1 MQDRKT
7 ESFKPLTISVENL
20 PASMARQEEVNSY
33 AAERASLLL
42 GCYRTGEA
50 NDPETYVT
58 AIMAVLARY
67 PEQVITDVTH
77 PATGLPKKKS
87 WLPTVKEVFD
97 ACEEAVEFSVQHAA
111 RLKRI
116 QEQMEARAR
125 EDRGEKPT
133 MAQLKA
139 RFGETWGISP
149 PVKVLTPDEKA
160 GENAAAME
168 REQARVRAEYA
179 HHGLTPPAS
188 KFALSVAARRLIAE
202 QDEVRSDHREAS

>member
-1 MQDRKT
+1 M
-7 ESFKPLTISVENL
+7 
-20 PASMARQEEVNSY
+20 NSY

-97 ACEEAVEFSVQHAA
+97 ACEEAVEFSMQHAA

-116 QEQMEARAR
+116 QEQMEARDR
-125 EDRGEKPT
+125 EDRGIKPT

-139 RFGETWGISP
+139 RFGETWGITP
-149 PVKVLTPDEKA
+149 PGNALTPEQKA
-160 GENAAAME
+160 EENAKAFE
-168 REQARVRAEYA
+168 REQARVRAEYEHLGTQA
-179 HHGLTPPAS
+179 PS
-188 KFALSVAARRLIAE
+188 KWALSLAARRLIAE
-202 QDEVRSDHREAS
+202 QDELRQAAE

>member
-1 MQDRKT
+1 
-7 ESFKPLTISVENL
+7 
-20 PASMARQEEVNSY
+20 MARQEELNSY
-33 AAERASLLL
+33 AAERAALLL

-77 PATGLPKKKS
+77 PATGLPKKKG

-97 ACEEAVEFSVQHAA
+97 ACEEAVEFSVNHQA

-116 QEQMEARAR
+116 KDQMEARAR

-133 MAQLKA
+133 LAQLKE
-139 RFGETWGISP
+139 RFGENWGLEP
-149 PVKVLTPDEKA
+149 PAKVKTPDEKTE
-160 GENAAAME
+160 ENKAAFE
-168 REQARVRAEYA
+168 RAQARVKAEYA
-179 HHGLTPPAS
+179 EMGKEPPS
-188 KFALSVAARRLIAE
+188 KWALSPTALRVLAE
-202 QDEVRSDHREAS
+202 QKALRDEIINRKREEQGI

>member
-1 MQDRKT
+1 MENRETQ
-7 ESFKPLTISVENL
+7 SFKRLTISAENL
-20 PASMARQEEVNSY
+20 PASMARQEALTSY
-33 AAERASLLL
+33 AAERARLLL
-42 GCYRTGEA
+42 GCYRTGDA
-50 NDPETYVT
+50 NDPETYVA
-58 AIMAVLARY
+58 AITAVLARY
-67 PEQVITDVTH
+67 PESVVTEVTH
-77 PATGLPKKKS
+77 PATGLPKKKG

-149 PVKVLTPDEKA
+149 AGKTLTPEQKA
-160 GENAAAME
+160 EETAKAME

-179 HHGLTPPAS
+179 QHGLVPPS
-188 KFALSVAARRLIAE
+188 NLALSMTARRLMAE
-202 QDEVRSDHREAS
+202 QDEVRQAAE

>member
-1 MQDRKT
+1 MDHREAK
-7 ESFKPLTISVENL
+7 SFKPLTISVENL
-20 PASMARQEEVNSY
+20 PASMARQEALTSY
-33 AAERASLLL
+33 AAERARLLL
-42 GCYRTGEA
+42 GCYRTGDA
-50 NDPETYVT
+50 NDPETYVA
-58 AIMAVLARY
+58 AITAVLARY
-67 PEQVITDVTH
+67 PENVVTEVTH
-77 PATGLPKKKS
+77 PATGLPKKKG

-149 PVKVLTPDEKA
+149 PGNALTAEQKA
-160 GENAAAME
+160 EENAKAME

-179 HHGLTPPAS
+179 QHGLTPPS
-188 KFALSVAARRLIAE
+188 KFALSMTARRLMAE
-202 QDEVRSDHREAS
+202 QDEMRQAAE